1 MQVKVYNLQGK
12 SSTGIT
18 LPKAVFGAEEN
29 PQLLAQA
36 TRVYL
41 SNQRQAGAK
50 AKRRGEIERTKAKW
64 YRQKGTGRARHGARS
79 APIFVG
85 GGKAHGP
92 TGRANYQKKLSK
104 KMIVKA
110 LATALSVKANE
121 KKIRVITGLEKIE
134 GKTKE
139 MAQVFKKVLAQ
150 EKFER
155 AKPQFLLVL
164 PEKKENIFRA
174 GSNLANLKIDLAQ
187 NLNTYQVLQADFIL
201 FTREAIKKLEE
212 RLNQK

>member
-1 MQVKVYNLQGK
+1 MQIKVYNLQGK
-12 SSTGIT
+12 SSIGIT

-139 MAQVFKKVLAQ
+139 MAQVLKKVLTQ
-150 EKFER
+150 EKLER

-164 PEKKENIFRA
+164 PGKKENIFRA

>member
-1 MQVKVYNLQGK
+1 
-12 SSTGIT
+12 
-18 LPKAVFGAEEN
+18 
-29 PQLLAQA
+29 
-36 TRVYL
+36 
-41 SNQRQAGAK
+41 
-50 AKRRGEIERTKAKW
+50 
-64 YRQKGTGRARHGARS
+64 
-79 APIFVG
+79 
-85 GGKAHGP
+85 
-92 TGRANYQKKLSK
+92 
-104 KMIVKA
+104 MIVKA

-212 RLNQK
+212 RLKQK